1 MKVAFSQ
8 QQLAKRVGELGRAIS
23 KDYIG
28 RTLDVVIV
36 LEGSFLFAADL
47 VRKISRPVK
56 CHFVRSETRDVRT
69 QGHEL
74 REIFFSV
81 PPVLKGRDVLV
92 VDAVL
97 NTGVTQ
103 DFLLKRLEEGLP
115 RTLRLAVLFDKAR
128 ARKVNLQPEYC
139 GFAAASKE
147 WVGYGLGGRD
157 GTGRNLPFVTVGD
170 PEAARHRSGRG
181 KKSSSGRSR
190 VSRGRGNS

>member
-8 QQLAKRVGELGRAIS
+8 QQLAKRVNEMGRAIS
-23 KDYIG
+23 RDYAG
-28 RTLDVVIV
+28 RTVDVVIV

-47 VRKISRPVK
+47 VRKISRPVV

-69 QGHEL
+69 HGHEL

-81 PPVLKGRDVLV
+81 PPALRGRDVLV

-115 RTLRLAVLFDKAR
+115 RTLRLAVLFDKPK
-128 ARKVNLQPEYC
+128 ARKVNLQPEYS

-157 GTGRNLPFVTVGD
+157 GAGRSLPYVTVGAS
-170 PEAARHRSGRG
+170 EVARSRDGHR
-181 KKSSSGRSR
+181 KSSKGRST
-190 VSRGRGNS
+190 VSRGRGKT